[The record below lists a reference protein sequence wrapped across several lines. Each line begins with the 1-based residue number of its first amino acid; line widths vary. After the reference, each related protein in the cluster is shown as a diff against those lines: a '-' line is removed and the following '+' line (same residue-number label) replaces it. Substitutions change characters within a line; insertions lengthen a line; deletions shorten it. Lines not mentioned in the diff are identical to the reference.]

1 MSDLPDR
8 PAFSAGLRIVA
19 HLCRPARRVM
29 LVSSVLAVVATIFE
43 IVPFVV
49 LFIALR
55 RLVEGSADGAGFVV
69 LAGVAAVASVARF
82 VVWGRALHV
91 SHVAAF
97 DVVRDLRLDVA
108 RKLATLPLGWF
119 SKRRSGQVQRTL
131 TEDVQ
136 RLEVLLAHAVPELV
150 SAVCFW
156 IGVAI
161 VLVVVDPLLGAAALV
176 VAPIAFFVLWLG
188 VRDASDDVRRSTSA
202 SDDLHANAAELL
214 RNPDVMRLFD
224 GHGAVTAPTR
234 SAADAH
240 TDAEVRWSSR
250 YATLGTAFRVLV
262 TADFVVVL
270 PVGVWLLAQ
279 GRTEVT
285 TFLLVLLLGAGI
297 HQPLERAYRLGF
309 RLSWVSYGG
318 AVVDD
323 MLQATSLPEPP
334 HPKTPISNR
343 VEFRDVSFSHEPQR
357 PTLVNVDL
365 VIEPGTVT
373 ALVGPS
379 GAGKSTLVR
388 LLSRFWDVDHGAILI
403 GGVDVRDMA
412 VADLLGRQALVF
424 QESFL
429 FADTVAANLRVGRA
443 DATDAELIEA
453 CRAARIHDVIDALPN
468 GYHTH
473 LGGDS
478 AGLSG
483 GERQRVTIAR
493 AMLRDAPIV
502 VLDEA
507 TAMADPDNEAAIQ
520 EAIGALV
527 AGRTLLVVAHRLRTI
542 TGADQIVVVDD
553 GRIVERGTHEQ
564 LVEAGGRYEAM
575 WNDMRIAERVVLSNS
590 NGGLGDGPDRLRT
603 SGRGTAVTR

>member
-19 HLCRPARRVM
+19 RLCRPARNVM
-29 LVSSVLAVVATIFE
+29 LVSSVLAVVATLFE

-49 LFIALR
+49 LYIALSW
-55 RLVEGSADGAGFVV
+55 LVDGTSDGSGFAV
-69 LAGVAAVASVARF
+69 LAIVAATASIARF

-97 DVVRDLRLDVA
+97 DIVRDLRLDVA

-136 RLEVLLAHAVPELV
+136 RLEVLLAHAIPELV

-156 IGVAI
+156 IGVAV
-161 VLVVVDPLLGAAALV
+161 VLVVVDPLLAAAALIA
-176 VAPIAFFVLWLG
+176 APIAFFVLWLG
-188 VRDASDDVRRSTSA
+188 VRDASDDVRRSTAA

-224 GHGAVTAPTR
+224 AHGAVTAPTR
-234 SAADAH
+234 AAADAH
-240 TDAEVRWSSR
+240 TAAEVRWSTR

-262 TADFVVVL
+262 TADFVAVL
-270 PVGVWLLAQ
+270 PVGVWLLAE

-323 MLQATSLPEPP
+323 MLHATSLPEPASP
-334 HPKTPISNR
+334 QSPTSNR
-343 VEFRDVSFSHEPQR
+343 IEFRSVSFAHEPER
-357 PTLVNVDL
+357 PTLVDVDL
-365 VIEPGTVT
+365 SIEPGTVT

-388 LLSRFWDVDHGAILI
+388 LLARFWDVDDGAILI

-412 VADLLGRQALVF
+412 VDDLLGRQALVF

-443 DATDAELIEA
+443 DATDAELIDA
-453 CRAARIHDVIDALPN
+453 CRAARIHDVIAALPD
-468 GYHTH
+468 GYDTD
-473 LGGDS
+473 LGGDA

-520 EAIGALV
+520 QAIGALV

-542 TGADQIVVVDD
+542 TGADQIVVVDE
-553 GRIVERGTHEQ
+553 GRIVELGTHDV
-564 LVEAGGRYEAM
+564 LVDAGGRYSAM
-575 WNDMRIAERVVLSNS
+575 WDDMQFAEQVVLTGSDS
-590 NGGLGDGPDRLRT
+590 SHEDGE
-603 SGRGTAVTR
+603 GVA